1 VAFDPVERLWR
12 TTPTSLDAFIE
23 NEISR
28 LVVSNDRKKFY
39 LNEAVSSTGWSLIVA
54 PTVEY
59 EKELLELIKKH
70 DVAHSFEDLHR
81 RLADVWVEYRVSH
94 MSNEKIASV
103 ESHLDNLYKLGQ
115 LWAKEEIAGDPEIRS
130 LNSTVTPLE
139 GKTNHADVVKR
150 LVAKYVRW
158 LDSLRYSPE
167 LFRASL
173 GSFDKKSIS
182 EAEKAIIRALSKTI
196 ETFKTLVDIW
206 PSPLVAIAVGPG
218 TTSATILEYLKMKD
232 PSIIQVYLKYHRK

>member
-1 VAFDPVERLWR
+1 
-12 TTPTSLDAFIE
+12 
-23 NEISR
+23 
-28 LVVSNDRKKFY
+28 
-39 LNEAVSSTGWSLIVA
+39 
-54 PTVEY
+54 
-59 EKELLELIKKH
+59 
-70 DVAHSFEDLHR
+70 
-81 RLADVWVEYRVSH
+81 
-94 MSNEKIASV
+94 
-103 ESHLDNLYKLGQ
+103 LDNLYKLGQ